1 MATVLNSIV
10 AGEQKAMSL
19 AENLDGSLES
29 GYIPLTVLRHGDPLS
44 ISDALLGTNNATE
57 KYFTGGQGGII
68 ESLAT
73 NESAASTSR
82 WDFFYPGAG
91 VAYKGY
97 TDATRGKVLYN
108 DYASA
113 SIDAVIGYITEAP
126 IAQNTD
132 VFWCYHTRASTKGSD
147 GLEIP
152 SGTARQWKVSRGIQ
166 TQKTISD
173 SANVNVEQFTAIQ
186 YAGSGLQTRIE
197 NDAGVYNGTI
207 TSATT
212 TVLNQTGGTMVPNVW
227 VGFLVTITKTSDNS
241 KQYAKVLS
249 NTATQIVLQT
259 SITAP
264 IAGDT
269 FAVGGSDAAQYNFGG
284 SPLPQYADGW
294 IFCEGFVNTGT
305 QGQADGSFKTRM
317 SQSGNTISG
326 GSTGVPIYG
335 SARRAAYVPML
346 QNYFT
351 AQPLSITAKEAWA
364 DDAYIQIGSTKRL
377 YLTNS
382 LTLNDATIKEIQPWS
397 SWSSGNVTIS
407 KVNKGGVTTS
417 QTLYLVAVEGD
428 NTILWSAEYYL
439 EVA

>member
-1 MATVLNSIV
+1 MLRPKTLVMRRNGANQLQSGADGISYTH
-10 AGEQKAMSL
+10 GEEL
-19 AENLDGSLES
+19 
-29 GYIPLTVLRHGDPLS
+29 VVF
-44 ISDALLGTNNATE
+44 DALLGSNAATE
-57 KYFTGGQGGII
+57 KYFIGGAGGIV
-68 ESLAT
+68 ESLTT
-73 NESAASTSR
+73 NQTAASTSR
-82 WDFFYPGAG
+82 WDFFYAGAG
-91 VAYKGY
+91 VPYKGY
-97 TDATRGKVLYN
+97 TDSTRGKVLYN

-132 VFWCYHTRASTKGSD
+132 VFWCYYTRASIKGSD

-152 SGTARQWKVSRGIQ
+152 NGTARQWKVSRGIQ

-173 SANVNVEQFTAIQ
+173 SANINVEQFTAIQ
-186 YAGSGLQTRIE
+186 YAGSGLQTRVE

-227 VGFLVTITKTSDNS
+227 VGSLVTITKTADNS
-241 KQYAKVLS
+241 KQYAKVFS

-259 SITAP
+259 SVTAP

-269 FAVGGSDAAQYNFGG
+269 FAVGGADAAQYSFGG

-294 IFCEGFVNTGT
+294 VFCEGFVNTGT
-305 QGQADGSFKTRM
+305 QGQADGSFRTRM
-317 SQSGNTISG
+317 SQAGSTVSG
-326 GSTGVPIYG
+326 GATGVPIYG
-335 SARRAAYVPML
+335 SARRAAFVPML

-364 DDAYIQIGSTKRL
+364 DDAYIQVGSTKRL

-382 LTLNDATIKEIQPWS
+382 LNMDTATIKEVQPWTV
-397 SWSSGNVTIS
+397 WSSGNVTIPS
-407 KVNKGGVTTS
+407 INTGGI
-417 QTLYLVAVEGD
+417 QTDQSLYLVAVENY
-428 NTILWSAEYYL
+428 NTVVWSKEYFIR
-439 EVA
+439 V